1 MSIKT
6 QCLSPYFFT
15 VVESF
20 QRFQH
25 RKGIVTLV
33 DFYTVE
39 KKKEKT
45 VLSFDFIPEMH
56 QDRIEF
62 RAFSSKIIMLN
73 LYIVYNQTNQISNP
87 FDQGKS
93 IKFRICVE

>member
-1 MSIKT
+1 M
-6 QCLSPYFFT
+6 
-15 VVESF
+15 
-20 QRFQH
+20 
-25 RKGIVTLV
+25 LV

-62 RAFSSKIIMLN
+62 RAFSSKIIILN
-73 LYIVYNQTNQISNP
+73 LP
-87 FDQGKS
+87 L
-93 IKFRICVE
+93 